1 MVVRSYVIRYR
12 GLKEGY
18 EILKSEE
25 EFDWKNHFPNITEA
39 KKEVVRRSNRDIA
52 DIRSALKTTQRIRK
66 EYLYWDDVHNL
77 YEAIQNQTDN

>member
-18 EILKSEE
+18 EILKSEK